1 MVELKKVRDR
11 IYLLP
16 VNFKMTD
23 DQAVVCTFVLGR
35 FRFGTVKAPE
45 LGSDGILYD
54 THQNGVEF
62 SSDADAVTFMLLTA
76 GPDDL
81 TDRTIAA

>member
-16 VNFKMTD
+16 IKFRMTD
-23 DQAVVCTFVLGR
+23 DQAAVTTLVLDR

-62 SSDADAVTFMLLTA
+62 SSDADATIFMMLTSE
-76 GPDDL
+76 PEDL
-81 TDRTIAA
+81 E